1 MESQEKVVLS
11 AHKICKDYNGVQ
23 VLKNINLKVNKGDF
37 IAVMGPSGSGK
48 STLLYV
54 LSALEKSSSGNV
66 YIGDI
71 DITNIKEKDI
81 FNVRLNKMGF
91 VFQQINLLKNLNVLD
106 NIVLPGYLNKTNK
119 KDIVNKKA
127 KEYLEIMNIEK
138 IESKEI
144 ANISGGEMQRVA
156 IARALINDPDIIFLD
171 EPTGALNSNSAL
183 DVLNILNKLNKEGK
197 TLLMVTHDL
206 KIAARAD
213 KIIYL
218 TDGTIKDTFELGKYK
233 SDKDKIYREKKVS
246 KYLLEMGW

>member
-54 LSALEKSSSGNV
+54 LSALEKSSSENV